1 MSKSLYTILLIF
13 IIGLFVVSAISF
25 TIIPTNQTTKSTK
38 IREVKVDTVE
48 NKKPKL
54 NILNKDKYEQVSW
67 AYYLKDPV
75 LLAIE
80 TAPFS
85 LFVIDVENENTVFT
99 KEQISKLQKTKKVFA
114 YLSLGDAE
122 DYRSYWKPLWNQKKP
137 KWLGNE
143 HPLWKGNFSVQD
155 LLNKEWLEITKQ
167 QLDNVISVGYD
178 GIVISGLGLPDSNK
192 FLTKIQ
198 EYLKSKKSS
207 LKVYVQ
213 DYIYVD
219 SKLIDGVVKQGLIY
233 NIDGSSS
240 KATQQELKEL
250 LKYKNEKKEIL
261 VVEYVTGEK
270 WEQAKK
276 IIQKYE
282 FSGYSGPLELNVIRF
297 KQ

>member
-13 IIGLFVVSAISF
+13 IVGLFVVSAISF

-54 NILNKDKYEQVSW
+54 NVLNKDKYEQVSW

-213 DYIYVD
+213 DYIYAD

>member
-167 QLDNVISVGYD
+167 QLDHVISVGYD

-213 DYIYVD
+213 DYIYAD

>member
-13 IIGLFVVSAISF
+13 IVGLFVISAISF

-213 DYIYVD
+213 DYIYAD

>member
-13 IIGLFVVSAISF
+13 IIGLFLISAIVF
-25 TIIPTNQTTKSTK
+25 TVIPTNQTTKSTK
-38 IREVKVDTVE
+38 VRETKVNIVE
-48 NKKPKL
+48 IKKSKL
-54 NILNKDKYEQVSW
+54 NIINKDEYEQVSW

-85 LFVIDVENENTVFT
+85 LFVIDVENENTRFT

-192 FLTKIQ
+192 FLTKVQ
-198 EYLKSKKSS
+198 EYLKSKKST

-213 DYIYVD
+213 DYIYAD
-219 SKLIDGVVKQGLIY
+219 SKLIDGIVKQGLIY

-240 KATQQELKEL
+240 NATQQELKEL

>member
-13 IIGLFVVSAISF
+13 IIGLFLISAIVF
-25 TIIPTNQTTKSTK
+25 TVIPTNQTTKSTK
-38 IREVKVDTVE
+38 VRETKVNIVE
-48 NKKPKL
+48 IKKPKL
-54 NILNKDKYEQVSW
+54 NIINEDKYEPVSW

-85 LFVIDVENENTVFT
+85 LFVIDVENENTRFT

-167 QLDNVISVGYD
+167 QLDDVISVGYD

-192 FLTKIQ
+192 FLTKVQ
-198 EYLKSKKSS
+198 EYLKSKKST

-213 DYIYVD
+213 DYIYAD
-219 SKLIDGVVKQGLIY
+219 SKLIDGIVKQGLIY

-240 KATQQELKEL
+240 NATQQELKEL

-276 IIQKYE
+276 IIQKYK

>member
-13 IIGLFVVSAISF
+13 IIGLFLISAIVF
-25 TIIPTNQTTKSTK
+25 TVIPTNQTTKSTK
-38 IREVKVDTVE
+38 VRETKVNIVE
-48 NKKPKL
+48 IKKSKL
-54 NILNKDKYEQVSW
+54 NIINKDEYEQVSW

-85 LFVIDVENENTVFT
+85 LFVIDVENENTRFT

-192 FLTKIQ
+192 FLTKVQ

-213 DYIYVD
+213 DYIYAD
-219 SKLIDGVVKQGLIY
+219 SKLIDGIVKQGLIY

-240 KATQQELKEL
+240 NATQQELKEL

>member
-13 IIGLFVVSAISF
+13 IVGLFVVSAISF

-99 KEQISKLQKTKKVFA
+99 KKQISKLQKTKKVFA

-213 DYIYVD
+213 DYIYAD

>member
-13 IIGLFVVSAISF
+13 IVGLFVVSAISF

-192 FLTKIQ
+192 FLTKIK

-213 DYIYVD
+213 DYIYAD

>member
-13 IIGLFVVSAISF
+13 IVGLFVVSAISF
-25 TIIPTNQTTKSTK
+25 TIIPTNQTTTSTK

-213 DYIYVD
+213 DYIYAD

>member
-13 IIGLFVVSAISF
+13 IVGLFVISAISF

-38 IREVKVDTVE
+38 VREVKVDTVE

-213 DYIYVD
+213 DYIYAD

>member
-13 IIGLFVVSAISF
+13 IIGLFVISAISF

>member
-13 IIGLFVVSAISF
+13 IVGLFVVSAISF

-213 DYIYVD
+213 DYIYAD

>member
-1 MSKSLYTILLIF
+1 MSKSLYAILLIF
-13 IIGLFVVSAISF
+13 IVGLFVISAIAF
-25 TIIPTNQTTKSTK
+25 TIIPTKQTTKSTK
-38 IREVKVDTVE
+38 VREVKVDTVE

-54 NILNKDKYEQVSW
+54 DILNKDKYEQVSW

-85 LFVIDVENENTVFT
+85 LFVIDVENENTRFT

-122 DYRSYWKPLWNQKKP
+122 NYRSYWKPLWNQKKP

-213 DYIYVD
+213 DYIYAD
-219 SKLIDGVVKQGLIY
+219 SKLIDGIVKQGLIY

-240 KATQQELKEL
+240 NATQQELKEL
-250 LKYKNEKKEIL
+250 FKYKNEKKEIL

>member
-1 MSKSLYTILLIF
+1 MSKSLYSILLIF
-13 IIGLFVVSAISF
+13 IAGLFVISAIAF
-25 TIIPTNQTTKSTK
+25 TIIPTKQTTKSTK
-38 IREVKVDTVE
+38 VREVKVDTVE

-54 NILNKDKYEQVSW
+54 DILNKDKYEQVSW

-85 LFVIDVENENTVFT
+85 LFVIDVENENTRFT

-122 DYRSYWKPLWNQKKP
+122 NYRSYWKPLWNQKKP

-213 DYIYVD
+213 DYIYAD
-219 SKLIDGVVKQGLIY
+219 SKLIDGIVKQGLIY

-240 KATQQELKEL
+240 NATQQELKEL

>member
-13 IIGLFVVSAISF
+13 IVGLFVVSAISF

-54 NILNKDKYEQVSW
+54 NILNKEKYEQVSW

-213 DYIYVD
+213 DYIYAD

>member
-48 NKKPKL
+48 DKKPKL
-54 NILNKDKYEQVSW
+54 DILNKDKYKQVSW

-99 KEQISKLQKTKKVFA
+99 KKQISKLQKTKKVFA

-213 DYIYVD
+213 DYIYAD
-219 SKLIDGVVKQGLIY
+219 SKLIDGIVKQGLIY

>member
-13 IIGLFVVSAISF
+13 IVGLFVVSAISF

-213 DYIYVD
+213 DYIYAD
-219 SKLIDGVVKQGLIY
+219 SKLIDGIVKQGLIY

>member
-13 IIGLFVVSAISF
+13 IVGLFVVSAISF

-38 IREVKVDTVE
+38 VREVKVDTVE

-213 DYIYVD
+213 DYIYAD

>member
-13 IIGLFVVSAISF
+13 IVGLFVVSAISF

-38 IREVKVDTVE
+38 VREVKVDTVE

-99 KEQISKLQKTKKVFA
+99 KKQISKLQKTKKVFA

-213 DYIYVD
+213 DYIYAD
-219 SKLIDGVVKQGLIY
+219 SKLIDGIVKQGLIY

>member
-213 DYIYVD
+213 DYIYAD
-219 SKLIDGVVKQGLIY
+219 SKLIDGIVKQGLIY

>member
-13 IIGLFVVSAISF
+13 IVGLFVISAISF

-198 EYLKSKKSS
+198 KYLKSKKSS

-213 DYIYVD
+213 DYIYAD

>member
-13 IIGLFVVSAISF
+13 IVGLFVISAISF

-192 FLTKIQ
+192 FLTKIK

-213 DYIYVD
+213 DYIYAD

>member
-1 MSKSLYTILLIF
+1 LLIF
-13 IIGLFVVSAISF
+13 IVGLFVVSAISF
-25 TIIPTNQTTKSTK
+25 TIIPTNQTTTSTK

-213 DYIYVD
+213 DYIYAD